1 MMTEETKEKVILHIG
16 IITPFVVLLMYPLV
30 LLSRGNN
37 YLYDFVNRLW
47 LVFWGGALMY
57 FGVSF
62 AWLTRRENKFLSNV
76 YVKIIVGFIYH
87 ISFFVF
93 MRLLYSFR
101 ERNIAIPS
109 WWDWGVNIGGLLSLF
124 LGGYL
129 AKIKGGN
136 REWLNNIEAYSA
148 AAVPLIGALLLF
160 LNGYE
165 GAVLFWQFFG
175 VG

>member
-1 MMTEETKEKVILHIG
+1 MMTEETKKKVILLIE
-16 IITPFVVLLMYPLV
+16 IITPFVALLMYPLV

-37 YLYDFVNRLW
+37 YLYEFVFK
-47 LVFWGGALMY
+47 FWILFLCSALMY
-57 FGVSF
+57 FGQFF
-62 AWLTRRENKFLSNV
+62 ALLTRRENKFLSNV
-76 YVKIIVGFIYH
+76 YVKIVVSFIYF
-87 ISFFVF
+87 ISFLVF
-93 MRLLYSFR
+93 ARLFYSFR

-136 REWLNNIEAYSA
+136 RKWLNSIEAFIA
-148 AAVPLIGALLLF
+148 GIVPSLAALLF
-160 LNGYE
+160 SPICSE
-165 GAVLFWQFFG
+165 GIVLFWQFFG